1 MAGDVHDHNPDEDD
15 GQIVLRA
22 RVGLEAGDLG
32 AVAAVV
38 VVAVGGGHGRG
49 GGVVVVDDQGGR
61 AASVAECE
69 GATDACK
76 KETKRNVTLIYL
88 STMSCFFRVLRSRLK
103 ILSTLNMI
111 EVNELFPLCLSR
123 DVIGRIDSLR
133 V

>member
-76 KETKRNVTLIYL
+76 KETKRNVTVIYL
-88 STMSCFFRVLRSRLK
+88 FNDELLLSC
-103 ILSTLNMI
+103 IT
-111 EVNELFPLCLSR
+111 FPTENFECFEY
-123 DVIGRIDSLR
+123 D
-133 V
+133 